1 MTSNNPVTS
10 NIFALIPEGKLDL
23 LTSKDWNERKSTLEL
38 ILQKSEEVNEFDKSL
53 SYDELLDS
61 LRKVLLFFLVHSQ
74 FKTHFS
80 FHTNLDT
87 GKGC

>member
-1 MTSNNPVTS
+1 MTSSSIVTS

-53 SYDELLDS
+53 SYEELLDS
-61 LRKVLLFFLVHSQ
+61 LRKVLPFFSTFAIQNL
-74 FKTHFS
+74 

>member
-61 LRKVLLFFLVHSQ
+61 LRKVLPFFSTFAIQ
-74 FKTHFS
+74 NS